1 MMSAYVMIP
10 VSFIC
15 GALPFSVWLTRIFLG
30 EDVRQYGD
38 GNPGAANV
46 FRTGKQFLGLI
57 TLLLDVSK
65 AAAPVGFAYNNLQIR
80 GITMFFIAIAPVLG
94 HMFSPFL
101 AFKGG
106 KAIAAVLGVWI
117 GLTLWRASLPAVI
130 AAAIG
135 SVIFTSSVWSVM
147 LAMII
152 ILVTLLLW
160 NPTPLLLSIWAAVTF
175 LLAWT
180 HRAELRQFPHLRS
193 WLTKILARP
202 NN

>member
-1 MMSAYVMIP
+1 MMIAYVMIL
-10 VSFIC
+10 VSFIS
-15 GALPFSVWLTRIFLG
+15 GALPFSVWLTRIVLG
-30 EDVRQYGD
+30 KDVRHFGD

-46 FRTGKQFLGLI
+46 FRTGKYFLGLM

-80 GITMFFIAIAPVLG
+80 GITMVFIAVAPVIG

-106 KAIAAVLGVWI
+106 KAIATVLGVWI
-117 GLTLWRASLPAVI
+117 GLTLWMASLPAVI
-130 AAAIG
+130 AAVIG
-135 SVIFTSSVWSVM
+135 SVFLTSSGWSVM
-147 LAMII
+147 LAMIA
-152 ILVTLLLW
+152 ILITLLLCF
-160 NPTPLLLSIWAAVTF
+160 PTPLLLSIWAALTF

-180 HRAELRQFPHLRS
+180 HRTQLRQLPRLRS
-193 WLTKILARP
+193 WLTKFRARS

>member
-1 MMSAYVMIP
+1 MINAYLMILAA
-10 VSFIC
+10 FIC
-15 GALPFSVWLTRIFLG
+15 GALPFSVWLTRIYSG

-46 FRTGKQFLGLI
+46 FRTGNKFLGLI

-80 GITMFFIAIAPVLG
+80 GILMFLIAIAPVLG

-106 KAIAAVLGVWI
+106 KAIATVLGVWI
-117 GLTLWRASLPAVI
+117 GLTLWKASLPAVI

-135 SVIFTSSVWSVM
+135 SLFLTSSGWSVM
-147 LAMII
+147 LAMIA
-152 ILVTLLLW
+152 ILVTLCSVDSKPAIFIYLGRFDF
-160 NPTPLLLSIWAAVTF
+160 PSGVDTPRGPAQIPSSDGVG
-175 LLAWT
+175 
-180 HRAELRQFPHLRS
+180 
-193 WLTKILARP
+193 
-202 NN
+202 